1 MKIIATIAAATL
13 AGLTLV
19 GTAEAMPVGPAGASQ
34 APIVDAAVVVTK
46 TVRRGP
52 FGGRVV
58 TRRVVRR
65 PMMRRPM
72 MGRTVT
78 TTHTVR

>member
-1 MKIIATIAAATL
+1 MKIIATLTAATL
-13 AGLTLV
+13 AGLCLV
-19 GTAEAMPVGPAGASQ
+19 GSAEALPVAPAGVAQ
-34 APIVDAAVVVTK
+34 APVVDVAVVVTK

-58 TRRVVRR
+58 TRRV
-65 PMMRRPM
+65 MRRPM

-78 TTHTVR
+78 TTRVVR